1 MEKDTYFRGVVST
14 WEPSGAVQRQIL
26 ILVVCLQLASWHAF
40 GAGPAVG
47 QGSLSGT
54 VLGANGKPVSGALVA
69 AVLGQDDHPAATIR
83 SNADGTFRIVSLKP
97 GACALTATAAGQTA
111 GYLGGLTVVQ
121 DKDQSGLKIVLAGD
135 GFTVRGAITDDEG
148 KPIAGAVVLAGRYS
162 DVYGDAFQVT
172 TDQQGAYSIT
182 LPKAVYMVS
191 AEHPGYEPDSQEV
204 SKSEDQTMNFQIVS
218 VARVSA
224 PAQAE
229 VVDWIR
235 THAIKLSTCKAG
247 HGFSD
252 MEPLKKMVGDA
263 RLVSLGEATHGT
275 REFFQFKH
283 RMLEFL
289 VSEMGFT
296 VFAIEASFPESLA
309 VNDYVLNGKGD
320 PAKAL
325 AGMYFWTWNT
335 EEVLE
340 MIRWMR
346 KYNEDPAHLK
356 KVKFYGFDMQF
367 TQVAVPYVLTY
378 LRKVD
383 PEFAPKAEEALK
395 PLAGSSA
402 SATYSKLPE
411 EKRKATAVALA
422 DLLKRFD
429 EHRADYI
436 ARSSPDDWALARQH
450 GVIIGQAERLYGR
463 DPALS
468 SVRDRSMAQNIEWI
482 LAHEG
487 PDARMVAW
495 AHNGHISFD
504 GGSLY
509 SQPMGAFLK
518 KDLGKDLFTIGFAFD
533 QGSFQAMDAG
543 SGTGLRDFTV
553 GPSLEGSLN
562 AALAKAGIPLF
573 VLDLRQ
579 APASGTAG
587 RWWQTKH
594 KERDI
599 GAVYNES
606 SADSFWLRANL
617 LKEYDALFFV
627 EKTTAAKANPSVARG
642 GGPGTGLKPAPSPVN
657 LDLAQGEMG
666 HIPPGWAL
674 TQNSVELGYKAS
686 LTEEDP
692 NQGRR
697 CVVLS
702 GDSASFGTLMQ
713 KFDAAPYRGKR
724 VRFKSLV
731 RVDLAAGEGNWAGLW
746 MRVDLKKGMGYF
758 DNMQDRPIKRG
769 EWKAYEVEGDVA
781 PDAESVNVGLLVA
794 GSGKAWMGIASF
806 EVVGNATPIGP

>member
-1 MEKDTYFRGVVST
+1 MGKDTHFRDVVST
-14 WEPSGAVQRQIL
+14 WEPSGAVKRLIL
-26 ILVVCLQLASWHAF
+26 ILVVCLLSVSWQTF

-83 SNADGTFRIVSLKP
+83 SDADGTFRIVSLKP
-97 GACALTATAAGQTA
+97 GACALTATAPGQTA

-121 DKDQSGLKIVLAGD
+121 DKDQNGLKIVLAGD

-148 KPIAGAVVLAGRYS
+148 KPIAGAVVLATRSS
-162 DVYGDAFQVT
+162 DVYGDVFQVT
-172 TDQQGAYSIT
+172 TDARGAYSVK
-182 LPKAVYMVS
+182 LPKANYGVS

-204 SKSEDQTMNFQIVS
+204 SKSEDQNVDLQILSIV
-218 VARVSA
+218 RVSA

-229 VVDWIR
+229 AVDWIR
-235 THAIKLSTCKAG
+235 THAVKLATCEAG

-252 MEPLKKMVGDA
+252 MEPLKRMVGDA
-263 RLVSLGEATHGT
+263 RVVALGEATHGT

-309 VNDYVLNGKGD
+309 VNDYVLDGKGD

-346 KYNEDPAHLK
+346 KYNVDPAHLK

-367 TQVAVPYVLTY
+367 TQVAVPYVLSY

-402 SATYSKLPE
+402 SPTYSKLPE
-411 EKRKATAVALA
+411 EKRKATAGAIA
-422 DLLKRFD
+422 DLFKRFD
-429 EHRADYI
+429 EKRTDYI
-436 ARSSPDDWALARQH
+436 SRSSADAWALARQNA
-450 GVIIGQAERLYGR
+450 VIIGQAETLYRR
-463 DPALS
+463 DPALGN
-468 SVRDRSMAQNIEWI
+468 VRDRAMAQNIEWI
-482 LAHEG
+482 LDHEG
-487 PDARMVAW
+487 PGTRVVAW
-495 AHNGHISFD
+495 AHNGHVSFD
-504 GGSLY
+504 GSSL
-509 SQPMGAFLK
+509 SDQPMGSFLK
-518 KDLGKDLFTIGFAFD
+518 KDLGKDVLVVGFAFD
-533 QGSFQAMDAG
+533 QGSFQAIDIG
-543 SGTGLRDFTV
+543 SGKGLRDFTV

-562 AALAKAGIPLF
+562 AVLAKTSIPLF

-579 APASGTAG
+579 ALASGTAG

-594 KERDI
+594 RERGI

-606 SADSFWLRANL
+606 SADSFWPRANL

-627 EKTTAAKANPSVARG
+627 EKTTAARANPSVARG
-642 GGPGTGLKPAPSPVN
+642 GAPGTGLKPAPSPVN
-657 LDLAQGEMG
+657 LDQAQGEMG

-674 TQNSVELGYKAS
+674 TQNSVELGYKAA

-692 NQGRR
+692 NHGPR

-731 RVDLAAGEGNWAGLW
+731 RVDLAAGEGNWTGLW

-758 DNMQDRPIKRG
+758 DNMKDRPIKRG